1 MLMKKILSIAA
12 ALLLGAVALYA
23 QDAIYG
29 IKSGHLKFETQTS
42 GGMQYNEFWF
52 DDYGRIRKQH
62 DQTEMEGLGTYHTE
76 IIYRDGKAYTNA
88 WFDDEKKDEAKV
100 TDLGEYPN
108 FLEMDEEFMKKN
120 KIQILGTE
128 EVLGR
133 TCTIY
138 TYKYKSLLRTITRKD
153 WVWKGIVLKMETKG
167 ILGANNLMVVT
178 EIQENVKI
186 PASTFALPAKIIE

>member
-1 MLMKKILSIAA
+1 MKKILLIAA
-12 ALLLGAVALYA
+12 AMLLGAAALNA
-23 QDAIYG
+23 QSAMYG

-42 GGMQYNEFWF
+42 GGMQYNELWF
-52 DDYGRIRKQH
+52 DDYGRLRKQH
-62 DQTEMEGLGTYHTE
+62 DQTAMEGMGVYNTE

-88 WFDDEKKDEAKV
+88 WFDNEKKDEAKV

-178 EIQENVKI
+178 EIQENIKI

>member
-1 MLMKKILSIAA
+1 MKKILLIAA
-12 ALLLGAVALYA
+12 GLLLASVALSA
-23 QDAIYG
+23 QGALYG

-42 GGMQYNEFWF
+42 GGMQYNELWF

-62 DQTEMEGLGTYHTE
+62 DQTPMEGMGVYNTE
-76 IIYRDGKAYTNA
+76 IIYRDGKVYTNA
-88 WFDDEKKDEAKV
+88 WFDNEKKDEAKV
-100 TDLGEYPN
+100 TDAGEMPN

-120 KIQILGTE
+120 KIQTLGTE
-128 EVLGR
+128 EVFGK

-153 WVWKGIVLKMETKG
+153 WVWQGIVLKMETKG

-178 EIQENVKI
+178 LFEENVDI
-186 PASTFALPAKIIE
+186 PASTFDLPATLLE

>member
-1 MLMKKILSIAA
+1 
-12 ALLLGAVALYA
+12 
-23 QDAIYG
+23 
-29 IKSGHLKFETQTS
+29 
-42 GGMQYNEFWF
+42 
-52 DDYGRIRKQH
+52 
-62 DQTEMEGLGTYHTE
+62 
-76 IIYRDGKAYTNA
+76 
-88 WFDDEKKDEAKV
+88 
-100 TDLGEYPN
+100 
-108 FLEMDEEFMKKN
+108 MDEEFMKKN

-178 EIQENVKI
+178 EIQENIKI